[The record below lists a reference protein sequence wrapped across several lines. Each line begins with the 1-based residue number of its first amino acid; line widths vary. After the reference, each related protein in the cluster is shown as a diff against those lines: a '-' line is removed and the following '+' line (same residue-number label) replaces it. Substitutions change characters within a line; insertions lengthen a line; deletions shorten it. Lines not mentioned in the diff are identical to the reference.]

1 MTNVEMNEIF
11 PKTIQFETRNLK
23 LETRN
28 SKPSFLISAGEASG
42 EAYGAQ
48 LIAALRAITPD
59 AEFFGLGGDRMRAAG
74 CDTVVDARDVCVVG
88 LAEVVSHLPKIYGE
102 FRKLLKQADS
112 RRPSAAILI
121 DFPDFNFRLARK
133 LHDRGIPVFYYVSPQ
148 LWAWRQ
154 GRINLVRK
162 YVRKMLVIFP
172 FEEQFY
178 RERGVEV
185 EYVGHPLADIA
196 PPDISRDN
204 FAAQN
209 GLDPSRPWI
218 ALLPGSRRKEVEMNL
233 PEMLRAAEILG
244 EGYDYV
250 VPVAPTLDSSWLKNL
265 VGNISDKQ
273 MPALKFVRDARAT
286 LAHSRVGIVA
296 SGTATVEAALI
307 GTPFVVVYR
316 LSNLTWKLGRWL
328 VKVPHFAMVNLI
340 ACREI
345 VPEIIQKDFTGENV
359 ADQVRR
365 IVEAGSTREA
375 MIRELAAIKCKLH
388 PADGAGTSAERAAR
402 LILRDLQQSCSGH
415 LQLH

>member
-1 MTNVEMNEIF
+1 MQ
-11 PKTIQFETRNLK
+11 PETQ
-23 LETRN
+23 N
-28 SKPSFLISAGEASG
+28 SKPCFLISAGEASG

-48 LIAALRAITPD
+48 LIAALRASAPET
-59 AEFFGLGGDRMRAAG
+59 EFFGLGGDRMRAVG

-102 FRKLLKQADS
+102 FHKLLNEADA

-133 LHDRGIPVFYYVSPQ
+133 LHARGIPVFYYVSPQ
-148 LWAWRQ
+148 LWAWRE
-154 GRINLVRK
+154 GRVNLVRK

-185 EYVGHPLADIA
+185 EYVGHPLAEV
-196 PPDISRDN
+196 PPPNISRNN
-204 FAAQN
+204 FAAEN
-209 GLDPSRPWI
+209 GLETSKPWI

-244 EGYDYV
+244 DGYEYV
-250 VPVAPTLDSSWLKNL
+250 LPVAPTLDLSWLKHL
-265 VGNISDKQ
+265 VGIYRDKQ
-273 MPALKFVRDARAT
+273 KPTLKFAHDARAA
-286 LAHSRVGIVA
+286 LAHSRAGIVA

-316 LSNLTWKLGRWL
+316 LSGLTWKLGRWL

-340 ACREI
+340 AGREI
-345 VPEIIQKDFTGENV
+345 VPEIIQTDFTGENV
-359 ADQVRR
+359 AAQVRR
-365 IVEAGSTREA
+365 ILEAGSVRET

-388 PADGAGTSAERAAR
+388 TADNAGTSAERAAG
-402 LILRDLQQSCSGH
+402 LIQQDLQ
-415 LQLH
+415 